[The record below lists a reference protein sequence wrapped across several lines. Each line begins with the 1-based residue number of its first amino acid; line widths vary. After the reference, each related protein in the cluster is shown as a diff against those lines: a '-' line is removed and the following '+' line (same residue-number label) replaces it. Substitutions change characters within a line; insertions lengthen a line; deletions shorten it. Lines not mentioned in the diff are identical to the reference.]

1 MCYTLLRYAER
12 LSSTLRRFKWKYYGI
27 MSVVNSSAVFEI
39 FLFEDVVADILHNSE
54 SSCCEPWAT
63 REPSSDF
70 NCKVNDSSLLA
81 VRLKYDTDRQCDS
94 LGASLPPLLLSCPP
108 TNAAI
113 EINLAWTQVRG
124 RTFPTVPLQPMAALV
139 TETTHC
145 YCPMWLC

>member
-1 MCYTLLRYAER
+1 
-12 LSSTLRRFKWKYYGI
+12 
-27 MSVVNSSAVFEI
+27 MSVVNSSAVFDI
-39 FLFEDVVADILHNSE
+39 LLLEDAVADILHNSE

-81 VRLKYDTDRQCDS
+81 VRLKYDTGRQCDS

-113 EINLAWTQVRG
+113 EINLA
-124 RTFPTVPLQPMAALV
+124 
-139 TETTHC
+139 
-145 YCPMWLC
+145 